1 MSGTSRLEDE
11 MSDQR
16 QTPLLELARSVPKD
30 LRGEWEIQWFED
42 GTPCGYAMAP
52 VGKYLHDMADRIAEL
67 EAENEGLTKY
77 CEDQCVD
84 KDQHNAI
91 VRQKNAEIERLT
103 ADNEKLRAALKP
115 FADAHYAMAEPNI
128 IIDPY
133 DHITLYD
140 IRDAAEALAAVEDK
154 T

>member
-1 MSGTSRLEDE
+1 MSELLRATIALQED
-11 MSDQR
+11 
-16 QTPLLELARSVPKD
+16 T
-30 LRGEWEIQWFED
+30 
-42 GTPCGYAMAP
+42 
-52 VGKYLHDMADRIAEL
+52 
-67 EAENEGLTKY
+67 
-77 CEDQCVD
+77 
-84 KDQHNAI
+84 
-91 VRQKNAEIERLT
+91 IERLT

-140 IRDAAEALAAVEDK
+140 IRQAAEALAAVEDK